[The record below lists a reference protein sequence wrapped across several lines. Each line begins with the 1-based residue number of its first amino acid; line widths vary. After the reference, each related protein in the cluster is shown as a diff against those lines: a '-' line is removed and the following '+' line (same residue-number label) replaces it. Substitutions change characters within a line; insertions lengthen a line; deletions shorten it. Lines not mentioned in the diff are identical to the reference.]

1 MRETIIIKYLE
12 HAPAGFHGMVTH
24 NADDTYTILLDPNDS
39 AAKILETYFH
49 ELNHIKNNDFE
60 KEDVQSIEAAM

>member
-1 MRETIIIKYLE
+1 MRETIIIQFLE

-24 NADDTYTILLDPNDS
+24 NEDDTYTILLDPNDS

-49 ELNHIKNNDFE
+49 ELNHIKNRDFA
-60 KEDVQSIEAAM
+60 KDSVQEIESAM